1 MDYERR
7 SLNGTSFRIGQ
18 IGGQEETL
26 VLSKDLHSTK
36 SFFVCEGCPTK
47 TVVVEY
53 LALIRFKKAQNEPEP
68 LVQSSSKVSSS
79 GDHKRMRGD
88 RSLDQCCFYR
98 RHSNEEKR
106 SSGQPLQSLPQEI
119 REDHSDE
126 DERPD
131 GTLNLDSP
139 GKSFK
144 KQSSGLSAQRS
155 GLSQQRS
162 GLGQQRSGL
171 GMQKSGLS
179 DKEGGNADS
188 KVAEKPPRPSFWRL
202 LALNKPE
209 WPYLLLGTIGAIAA
223 GLVNPFWA
231 LIVSQVRDSCRLL
244 IGVFGICVCVRWCV

>member
-1 MDYERR
+1 M
-7 SLNGTSFRIGQ
+7 Q
-18 IGGQEETL
+18 
-26 VLSKDLHSTK
+26 
-36 SFFVCEGCPTK
+36 
-47 TVVVEY
+47 
-53 LALIRFKKAQNEPEP
+53 
-68 LVQSSSKVSSS
+68 
-79 GDHKRMRGD
+79 GD
-88 RSLDQCCFYR
+88 RSLDQSCFYR

-106 SSGQPLQSLPQEI
+106 SSGQTLQSLPLQEI

-131 GTLNLDSP
+131 DTLSLDSP

-179 DKEGGNADS
+179 DKEGENADS

-231 LIVSQVRDSCRLL
+231 LIVSQVSDSCRLL
-244 IGVFGICVCVRWCV
+244 IGLIVFCVFVLRLPSTSWGGRTSLWERLV